1 MRSVVFILMIFGLV
15 GCNKS
20 YYNLSDL
27 KHDKLNFNNLP
38 QDIILYLKNPGEY
51 QIDIQNMLVELP
63 KNKKSNYH
71 LETVNTLIGPWV
83 AYEKLVDK
91 EKNIYYKIEQ
101 GVPSPYIVFENKL
114 YIPDRFN
121 ILTAVEDINKVEFS
135 CYILK

>member
-1 MRSVVFILMIFGLV
+1 MRSVVFILMIFGLG